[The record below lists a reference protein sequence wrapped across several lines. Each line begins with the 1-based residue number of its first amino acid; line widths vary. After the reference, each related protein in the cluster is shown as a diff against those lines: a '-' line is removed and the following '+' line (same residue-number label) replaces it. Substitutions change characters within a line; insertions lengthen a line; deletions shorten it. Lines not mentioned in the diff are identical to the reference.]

1 MRFNLALKTLFMML
15 SMALITAVMAPSAQA
30 ADAFCPSAAH
40 AKPTKTPAD
49 LLPAVAK
56 AFQLDP
62 ATARDATYVRCV
74 GPKIMGCYVG
84 ANLVCDKADT
94 RRVLPG
100 ATAYCHDNPGSKIVP
115 MVATGH
121 STIYEW
127 TCQGSR
133 AVAGK
138 AVMKIDRQGY
148 LAVNWKEIQ

>member
-1 MRFNLALKTLFMML
+1 MGLHSGKIILTTL
-15 SMALITAVMAPSAQA
+15 LIAGATAMVAPSAQA
-30 ADAFCPSAAH
+30 ADAFCPDRAH
-40 AKPTKTPAD
+40 AKPTKVPDD

-56 AFQLDP
+56 AFQIDA
-62 ATARDATYVRCV
+62 ATARDTTYVRCV
-74 GPKIMGCYVG
+74 GPKLMGCYVG

-94 RRVLPG
+94 RRILPG
-100 ATAYCHDNPGSKIVP
+100 ATEWCRQHPGSKIVP

-121 STIYEW
+121 ATVYNW

>member
-1 MRFNLALKTLFMML
+1 MQIRLTFKSLFMSML
-15 SMALITAVMAPSAQA
+15 IAGAAAMVAPSAQA
-30 ADAFCPSAAH
+30 ADAFCPNPAH
-40 AKPTKTPAD
+40 AKPMKVPDD

-56 AFQLDP
+56 AFQLDV
-62 ATARDATYVRCV
+62 ATARDASYVRCV
-74 GPKIMGCYVG
+74 GPKVMGCYVG

-94 RRVLPG
+94 RRMLPG
-100 ATAYCHDNPGSKIVP
+100 ATEWCHQHPGDKIVP

-121 STIYEW
+121 ATIYDW

-148 LAVNWKEIQ
+148 LAVNWKEI

>member
-1 MRFNLALKTLFMML
+1 MPFLSVKAVLMTLVI
-15 SMALITAVMAPSAQA
+15 AATAVTAASTARA
-30 ADAFCPSAAH
+30 ADAFCPSPAH
-40 AKPTKTPAD
+40 AKPTKVPAD

-56 AFQLDP
+56 AFQLDI

-74 GPKIMGCYVG
+74 GPKVMGCYVG

-100 ATAYCHDNPGSKIVP
+100 ATAWCHDNPGSKIVP

-121 STIYEW
+121 STVYEW
-127 TCQGSR
+127 TCHGSR

-148 LAVNWKEIQ
+148 LAVNWKQIQ